1 MYVSMK
7 LGYKPLIYDGFG
19 PGDNFKKQIESVV
32 QINQSTVVYWEN
44 GDETYLALCNYDI
57 R

>member
-1 MYVSMK
+1 MYVIMK

-19 PGDNFKKQIESVV
+19 SGGNFKRQIESVV

>member
-19 PGDNFKKQIESVV
+19 SGGNFKRQIESVV
-32 QINQSTVVYWEN
+32 
-44 GDETYLALCNYDI
+44 
-57 R
+57 

>member
-1 MYVSMK
+1 MPEKHFHESRENLQMYVSMK

-32 QINQSTVVYWEN
+32 
-44 GDETYLALCNYDI
+44 
-57 R
+57 